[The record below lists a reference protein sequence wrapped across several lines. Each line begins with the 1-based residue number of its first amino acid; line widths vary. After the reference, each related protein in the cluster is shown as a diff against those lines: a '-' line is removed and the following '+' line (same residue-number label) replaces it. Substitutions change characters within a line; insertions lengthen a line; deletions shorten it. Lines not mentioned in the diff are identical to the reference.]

1 MSHPGEHP
9 EEESIFHTPGG
20 RPDQLD
26 LPPSIH
32 HSSGSKTVG
41 HWPGAVDG
49 VPRLGATFINLSQGG
64 PTNVIVKLSSTF
76 INLAQFV
83 SIRFIET
90 GLQLLNVDPRRDI
103 QPIVLDL
110 EK

>member
-9 EEESIFHTPGG
+9 EEESIFHTPEG
-20 RPDQLD
+20 RPDQPD

-41 HWPGAVDG
+41 HWPGTVDG
-49 VPRLGATFINLSQGG
+49 MPRLGATFINLSQGG

-76 INLAQFV
+76 INIGTISDMKNYILWAATIV
-83 SIRFIET
+83 R
-90 GLQLLNVDPRRDI
+90 LCRQLLRYINAD
-103 QPIVLDL
+103 
-110 EK
+110 